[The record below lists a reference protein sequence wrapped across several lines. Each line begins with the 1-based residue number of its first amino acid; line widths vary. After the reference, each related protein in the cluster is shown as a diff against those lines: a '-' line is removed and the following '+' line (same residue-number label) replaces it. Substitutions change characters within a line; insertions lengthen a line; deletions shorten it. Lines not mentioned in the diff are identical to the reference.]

1 MAQSGVF
8 AWTEVHQESWACLK
22 MLACLGFETH
32 VLDPTRPLYYTCD
45 SSQISCAFTAYQ
57 ISPEGEILLIATDC
71 RIFKLADRHNP
82 AAMRELLALMF
93 CLMSNEHEIRAHKS
107 HILVLTDCISLGM
120 LLRMKDS
127 SSKMLE
133 IAL

>member
-1 MAQSGVF
+1 
-8 AWTEVHQESWACLK
+8 
-22 MLACLGFETH
+22 
-32 VLDPTRPLYYTCD
+32 
-45 SSQISCAFTAYQ
+45 
-57 ISPEGEILLIATDC
+57 
-71 RIFKLADRHNP
+71 
-82 AAMRELLALMF
+82 MRELLALMF

-133 IAL
+133 IALYVGSFSNLYIRYLVGSSLFLTDLLTRQWNKVQLAGDQ